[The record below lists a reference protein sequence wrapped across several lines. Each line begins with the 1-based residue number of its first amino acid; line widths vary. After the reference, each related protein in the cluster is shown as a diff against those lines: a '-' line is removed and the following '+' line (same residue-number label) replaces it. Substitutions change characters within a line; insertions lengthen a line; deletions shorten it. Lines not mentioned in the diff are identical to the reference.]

1 MQDNHFLK
9 LEKYI
14 KIYLNEKKSLNLS
27 KNTLLTYSN
36 ILNDFSEY
44 YRSYYEEL
52 SLEKITKA
60 FIISFLDFKG
70 LSPSSKN
77 LYSTVLKNFFT
88 YLEKNSYTAI
98 DIKKSLSD
106 LNHKVMKRSPEAL
119 TQFEYDQI
127 LQWFEKESSKK
138 RRSFYSYRNAF
149 IMKLLLLTG
158 VRASELLSLKAED
171 FTAMFS
177 KEDQSIFKIKIMG
190 KGNKERYVY
199 ILKESIEAE
208 FLFLQHH
215 LQQLNQQNSHSSDI
229 QKRKRANV
237 KKQLIS
243 SSLSD
248 TQSSSTASSVSKNH
262 LCMTKE
268 GRVLLR
274 SELYLGV
281 NSFLKHQGISKRGV
295 HMLRHSF
302 GKYMVRKNINLSTI
316 KDLMGHENIQTTMIY
331 ARSDEESMIR
341 AVV

>member
-149 IMKLLLLTG
+149 IMKLVIPTKIKN
-158 VRASELLSLKAED
+158 R
-171 FTAMFS
+171 
-177 KEDQSIFKIKIMG
+177 IFKVTYKRNIWCVNLLFFIKKFYFWIR
-190 KGNKERYVY
+190 KIIVNTAY
-199 ILKESIEAE
+199 I
-208 FLFLQHH
+208 
-215 LQQLNQQNSHSSDI
+215 
-229 QKRKRANV
+229 
-237 KKQLIS
+237 
-243 SSLSD
+243 
-248 TQSSSTASSVSKNH
+248 
-262 LCMTKE
+262 
-268 GRVLLR
+268 
-274 SELYLGV
+274 
-281 NSFLKHQGISKRGV
+281 
-295 HMLRHSF
+295 
-302 GKYMVRKNINLSTI
+302 
-316 KDLMGHENIQTTMIY
+316 
-331 ARSDEESMIR
+331 
-341 AVV
+341 